1 MPLLDGAIQFL
12 DFAGHNKP
20 WKLERMTSTA
30 IPADRQTW
38 ERLAAKLHPQ
48 GRALIDGA
56 ARDAVD
62 GRTFEDV
69 SPIDGA
75 VIASIARGSAADV
88 DAAVAAAR
96 RSFEAGVWRRT
107 DPRERKRVLRRFAE
121 GIRADT
127 ARLALLETRDVGKPI
142 SNSVSV
148 DVANC
153 ADCIEYY
160 AEFADKLYDEVAP
173 TGPDDL
179 ALIRREPLGVV
190 GAIVPWNYP
199 LIISCWKVGPAL
211 LTGNSVVL
219 KPAEQSPLSGIRL
232 GELALEAG
240 VPPGVFNVVPGFGE
254 EAGKALALHPDV
266 DLITFTGSTEVGR
279 LMLRYAAESNLKR
292 VALELGGKTPQVV
305 FADADLKAAAYD
317 IAWGI
322 YYNSGETC
330 HAGSRLIVHESAR
343 EALLEGIRAVAAT
356 ITLGHPLEASTQMG
370 ALIDGKH
377 MQRVLGYIE
386 GGVADGA
393 RITLG
398 GRQARKDSGGFYVE
412 ATVLEG
418 VRPEMKVAREEI
430 FGPVLSV
437 MTFTSE
443 ADAIRLANDTPYG
456 LAAAVWTADINVAHR
471 VSSAVRGG
479 TVWVNAFDRST
490 MATPFGGFKMSGSGR
505 DRSPHAI
512 DKYCDLKTIW
522 TAYR

>member
-1 MPLLDGAIQFL
+1 MS
-12 DFAGHNKP
+12 
-20 WKLERMTSTA
+20 TSA
-30 IPADRQTW
+30 LQRDRATW
-38 ERLAAKLHPQ
+38 ERLAAAARPE
-48 GRALIDGA
+48 GRAIIAGRAVA
-56 ARDAVD
+56 ALD
-62 GRTFEDV
+62 GRVFDDV

-75 VIASIARGSAADV
+75 VIAQVARCGAADV
-88 DAAVAAAR
+88 DAAVRAAR
-96 RSFEAGVWRRT
+96 ASFESGPWRRME
-107 DPRERKRVLRRFAE
+107 PRDRKRILKRFAA
-121 GIRADT
+121 GIRADLDN
-127 ARLALLETRDVGKPI
+127 LALLETRDVGKPI
-142 SNSVSV
+142 VNSLAV

-160 AEFADKLYDEVAP
+160 GEFSDKLYDEVAP
-173 TGPDDL
+173 TGPNDL

-190 GAIVPWNYP
+190 AAIVPWNYP

-232 GELALEAG
+232 AELALEAG

-266 DLITFTGSTEVGR
+266 DLIAFTGSTEVGR

-305 FADADLKAAAYD
+305 FADADLEEAANG

-322 YYNSGETC
+322 YYNSGQTC
-330 HAGSRLIVHESAR
+330 HAGSRLVVHQSVKE
-343 EALLEGIRAVAAT
+343 ELLAAIGKVAAT
-356 ITLGHPLEASTQMG
+356 ITLGHPLEPTTQMG
-370 ALIDGKH
+370 ALIDRGH
-377 MQRVLGYIE
+377 MQRVLGYIDS
-386 GGVADGA
+386 GVAEGA
-393 RITLG
+393 RVALG
-398 GRQARKDSGGFYVE
+398 GRQALRETGGFYVE
-412 ATVLEG
+412 ATVLDHA
-418 VRPEMKVAREEI
+418 RNDMKVAREEI

-437 MTFTSE
+437 MTFADE
-443 ADAIRLANDTPYG
+443 AEALRVANDTPYG
-456 LAAAVWTADINVAHR
+456 LAAAVWTADINRAHR
-471 VSSAVRGG
+471 LASGLRGG

-490 MATPFGGFKMSGSGR
+490 MATPFGGFKLSGSGR